1 MFCANCGRELSTED
15 KFCRFCGR
23 STGPSVA
30 SPVSTPTVTSQ
41 VTVGNPYRGKTAKT
55 CTCGRAIAESAESCP
70 HCGRRFTPWHVWAFG
85 IGLPLLFILVLA
97 YSCNQACNAPDTTRQ
112 YIQGM
117 DRARG
122 ELPPQPAAMT
132 PAEAR
137 AAQKAML
144 DTAEVYRKT
153 IAFTQEAEA
162 ENLSGICASISEVK
176 ASARQ
181 ALSSVRRVPTAQATR
196 PMIETLRSGLLDI
209 QSGAQSIQSACESGV
224 PVQDE
229 PMAKMVRGMRAIN
242 AFTTDKASL
251 PTAPK

>member
-1 MFCANCGRELSTED
+1 MEA
-15 KFCRFCGR
+15 
-23 STGPSVA
+23 
-30 SPVSTPTVTSQ
+30 Q
-41 VTVGNPYRGKTAKT
+41 
-55 CTCGRAIAESAESCP
+55 
-70 HCGRRFTPWHVWAFG
+70 
-85 IGLPLLFILVLA
+85 
-97 YSCNQACNAPDTTRQ
+97 TR
-112 YIQGM
+112 
-117 DRARG
+117 DEERARG

-132 PAEAR
+132 PTQAR

-162 ENLSGICASISEVK
+162 ENLSGICASISEIK
-176 ASARQ
+176 ASARR
-181 ALSSVRRVPTAQATR
+181 ALSSVRRVPAAEATQ

-242 AFTTDKASL
+242 AFTTDKATR